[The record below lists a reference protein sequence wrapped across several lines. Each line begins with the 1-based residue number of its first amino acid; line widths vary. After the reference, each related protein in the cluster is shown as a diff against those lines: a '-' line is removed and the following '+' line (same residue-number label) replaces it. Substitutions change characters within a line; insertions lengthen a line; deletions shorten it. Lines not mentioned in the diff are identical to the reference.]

1 MLPTL
6 NSRKTNLIVAILATT
21 LAFSAST
28 SLQAAEKKITVKS
41 TKAAAEEKFKAPL
54 PGEVVVSDQE
64 YNHFIFSDPVS
75 QLVFPGGTV
84 NEPVYLGDYREVLVK
99 PRVGVTKPIQMI
111 AELESGAVH
120 KIYLRVGKVHG
131 VTHTVGSKRE
141 HAHAQHQRA
150 VESGEIDASSTP
162 AAGSEDIELLKVAVT
177 GSNPMGFDIAHLPAA
192 SRFDKFTA
200 VPMKALSNG
209 IKTIYVFSLVA
220 ASGQTAVV
228 APPQFYKDGITAV
241 LLDGDVVDANHT
253 PLLYVVKESNDE

>member
-1 MLPTL
+1 MLSSGGTRHHDRGAQAVDRIGLARHRDHAPHATAGHA
-6 NSRKTNLIVAILATT
+6 RARVQHVVVTAAVAH
-21 LAFSAST
+21 
-28 SLQAAEKKITVKS
+28 
-41 TKAAAEEKFKAPL
+41 KAALVVAGRGHAGVAHLHRVDQPLGRSRVADAHAPVL
-54 PGEVVVSDQE
+54 PQE
-64 YNHFIFSDPVS
+64 LSARQHI
-75 QLVFPGGTV
+75 T
-84 NEPVYLGDYREVLVK
+84 
-99 PRVGVTKPIQMI
+99 
-111 AELESGAVH
+111 AAVD
-120 KIYLRVGKVHG
+120 HG